1 MSPNRRP
8 PCGRGVRWRGCISY
22 RRDMN
27 KSSTNASSIS
37 QTQVPDRSWALGEY
51 SICGEAAWRNADAP
65 LALGFSL
72 HLDHEFTQYIVAQLT
87 CRSNLRAKYHA
98 LALRVL
104 AGVLLTDRSPEG
116 TGAVHYSRSKGVYR
130 RPAQYQRFQETYAAV
145 MSVVEAL
152 ENAGMVNNEV
162 APTWGERRQDREST
176 LRSTSDLALI
186 ARDMDWRGALV
197 TSNSRAGDLV
207 IIRKRHS
214 RQLLPWPCRTTGN
227 RLTHKVSFVNEH
239 LSDLRIHVPMGFV
252 QRTSPCGHCL
262 HVTNPNH
269 PDRAPSVLNFSMRN
283 TLHMPHLDCFELGGR
298 PVGMDAM
305 NIPSKVRKHCLLNG
319 QPIGEIDFSG
329 SHIAL
334 AYTHFGIKP
343 PACDPYEDV
352 AKLPFLRRGEAKR
365 SCLIALNTSSERGA
379 IAAIKRHVLLPASST
394 RGALYNGTH
403 EEAAKLI
410 LETFQRSHSAI
421 SSLIGKDFGVKAQN
435 AEAMIMLSSLEDCAR
450 MGIHAVPMHDGF
462 TCAKRD
468 VGVMRDIAAANWERQ
483 TGFLPPKITVE

>member
-1 MSPNRRP
+1 
-8 PCGRGVRWRGCISY
+8 
-22 RRDMN
+22 MN
-27 KSSTNASSIS
+27 KARTPCASTSLPAA
-37 QTQVPDRSWALGEY
+37 PDRSWALGEF
-51 SICGEAAWRNADAP
+51 SICGDAAWRNADAP
-65 LALGFSL
+65 LALGLSL

-87 CRSNLRAKYHA
+87 CCSNLRAKYHA

-116 TGAVHYSRSKGVYR
+116 TGAAHYSRSKGVYR
-130 RPAQYQRFQETYAAV
+130 RPAQYQRIQETYAAV
-145 MSVVEAL
+145 MNVVEAL
-152 ENAGMVNNEV
+152 ENAGMVNNEI

-176 LRSTSDLALI
+176 LRSTSELALI

-197 TSNSRAGDLV
+197 TSNSRAGDIV
-207 IIRKRHS
+207 FIRKRRS
-214 RQLLPWPCRTTGN
+214 RQLLPWPCQTTGDS
-227 RLTHKVSFVNEH
+227 LTHRVSFVNEH

-262 HVTNPNH
+262 HVINPNH

-305 NIPSKVRKHCLLNG
+305 NIPSKVRQHCLLNG
-319 QPIGEIDFSG
+319 QPIGEIDYSG

-334 AYTHFGIKP
+334 AYTHFGSKP
-343 PACDPYEDV
+343 PAGDPYEEI
-352 AKLPFLRRGEAKR
+352 ATLPFLRRSEAKR

-379 IAAIKRHVLLPASST
+379 IEAIKRHVLLPVASS
-394 RGALYNGTH
+394 RGARYNGTH

-410 LETFQRSHSAI
+410 LETFRRSHPTI

-435 AEAMIMLSSLEDCAR
+435 AEAMIMLSSLEECAR
-450 MGIHAVPMHDGF
+450 AGIHAVPMHDGF
-462 TCAKRD
+462 TCAKCD
-468 VGVMRDIAAANWERQ
+468 VDVMRDIAASNWERE
-483 TGFLPPKITVE
+483 TGFLPPKITAK